1 MRTIFGRE
9 PAVFF
14 EMLVAIMLGVLVTL
28 RLDEPVHG
36 AATAA
41 TVAIG
46 GFLTAAFVSAERALP
61 MLIGAIKAV
70 FALVVTLGVDWD
82 PTLETG
88 VVLVVSALGAF
99 FVRQNVVA
107 PVSAPSRPLR
117 VGGGTAAGP
126 DYPDRL

>member
-1 MRTIFGRE
+1 MSKIFGRE
-9 PAVFF
+9 PAVFV
-14 EMLVAIMLGVLVTL
+14 ETLVAVVLGVLVTL
-28 RLDEPVHG
+28 NLDQPIHG
-36 AATAA
+36 AAAAA

-46 GFLTAAFVSAERALP
+46 GFATAALVRAESTLPALV
-61 MLIGAIKAV
+61 GAIKAV

-107 PVSAPSRPLR
+107 PVPASF
-117 VGGGTAAGP
+117 TQNGP
-126 DYPDRL
+126 RGVE

>member
-14 EMLVAIMLGVLVTL
+14 EMLVAVVLGVLVTFN
-28 RLDEPVHG
+28 LDEPVQAG
-36 AATAA
+36 ATGAV
-41 TVAIG
+41 VAIG

-61 MLIGAIKAV
+61 ALVGAIKAV
-70 FALVVTLGVDWD
+70 FALIVVLGANMD

-88 VVLVVSALGAF
+88 IVLVVSALGSF

-107 PVSAPSRPLR
+107 PTPPPVPARI
-117 VGGGTAAGP
+117 GGLSAGP